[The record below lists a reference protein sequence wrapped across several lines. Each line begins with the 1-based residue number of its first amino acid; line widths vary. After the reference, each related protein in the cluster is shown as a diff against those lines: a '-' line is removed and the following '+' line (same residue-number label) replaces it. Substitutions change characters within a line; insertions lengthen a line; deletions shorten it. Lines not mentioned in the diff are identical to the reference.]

1 MFHPLPQSLP
11 LIQLSFSNGSI
22 IKNDCSELEAEL
34 WLQFN
39 NATDDLKPNVT
50 IKIEN
55 IQSHYCLPMTC
66 PANTWFRGK
75 LTNIKWLEYN
85 KGNSGNRW

>member
-1 MFHPLPQSLP
+1 MFHPLPQSLS

-55 IQSHYCLPMTC
+55 IQSHYCPWL
-66 PANTWFRGK
+66 AQ
-75 LTNIKWLEYN
+75 LTLDSEASLQISND
-85 KGNSGNRW
+85 